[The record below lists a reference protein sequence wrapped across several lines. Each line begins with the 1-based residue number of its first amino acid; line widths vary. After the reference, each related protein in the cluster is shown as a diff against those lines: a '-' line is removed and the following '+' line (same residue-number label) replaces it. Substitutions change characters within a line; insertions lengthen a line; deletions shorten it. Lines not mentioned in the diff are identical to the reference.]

1 MSAIIVPNFYLKLLI
16 NRDAPIDDQVA
27 LLERELALLRGER
40 AKENGIEVRSL
51 HVIYFPWMVH
61 IYRL

>member
-1 MSAIIVPNFYLKLLI
+1 MKLLI

-40 AKENGIEVRSL
+40 AKENGVEVEDT
-51 HVIYFPWMVH
+51 
-61 IYRL
+61 